1 MTYFHSLS
9 LSEVCDRYEPLVV
22 ILLVYTRSFW
32 IIVLFPLIDID
43 RWTISKGYTTR
54 TATLSS
60 NDHDFFNGTWFLPD
74 DISYTI
80 PAREPERFFFFFF
93 FSSNDPFARHIHMYA
108 SNKLPRVRFQLVPFF
123 PRYLEVVKFF
133 FSFFAITQRDLICTC
148 NLFREIVF
156 NKIGSIY

>member
-22 ILLVYTRSFW
+22 ILFVYTRSFW

-60 NDHDFFNGTWFLPD
+60 NDHDFFNGTWFSFSSRRYQLHN
-74 DISYTI
+74 TC
-80 PAREPERFFFFFF
+80 ARTGEIFFFF

-123 PRYLEVVKFF
+123 PHYLEVVNEIFLF
-133 FSFFAITQRDLICTC
+133 
-148 NLFREIVF
+148 LFRYHAKGF
-156 NKIGSIY
+156 NLYV

>member
-93 FSSNDPFARHIHMYA
+93 F
-108 SNKLPRVRFQLVPFF
+108 RVTIRSHDIYICMRLTNFQGF
-123 PRYLEVVKFF
+123 
-133 FSFFAITQRDLICTC
+133 D
-148 NLFREIVF
+148 F
-156 NKIGSIY
+156 N